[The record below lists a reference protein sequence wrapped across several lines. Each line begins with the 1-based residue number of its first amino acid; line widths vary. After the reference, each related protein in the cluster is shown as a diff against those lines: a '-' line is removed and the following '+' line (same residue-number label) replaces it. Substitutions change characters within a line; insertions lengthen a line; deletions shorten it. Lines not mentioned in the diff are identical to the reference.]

1 MKVRLN
7 LSTSPLQSNRRFALA
22 AGIIGTIAVV
32 ALLVLSYRTYSA
44 WKIDKDFRARQNSL
58 ELQIAKLQ
66 QQRQNLSAF
75 FENQGTVQRR
85 QRAAYLNSLIQQRAF
100 PWIKIFMDLERILPE
115 GVRVVSIE
123 PKLKG
128 DSLQLTFL
136 VGAMSDEGKL
146 KFLKALESSPEFS
159 HIELLS
165 ESRPAQAGS
174 KRSGHAGASG
184 AVFCDMSG
192 YMNGDLR

>member
-7 LSTSPLQSNRRFALA
+7 LSTSPLESNRRFTLGASV
-22 AGIIGTIAVV
+22 IGTIAVLG
-32 ALLVLSYRTYSA
+32 LLFLSYRTYSD
-44 WKIDKDFRARQNSL
+44 WRSDKVLRARQDAL
-58 ELQIAKLQ
+58 ELQIARLQ
-66 QQRQNLSAF
+66 QQRQELSTF
-75 FENQGTVQRR
+75 FENPQTVARR

-123 PKLKG
+123 PKLSG
-128 DSLQLTFL
+128 DNVQLNVL
-136 VGAMSDEGKL
+136 VGAASDESKL

-165 ESRPAQAGS
+165 ENRPARAEQSDRVMLSLQAQYS
-174 KRSGHAGASG
+174 
-184 AVFCDMSG
+184 VI
-192 YMNGDLR
+192 

>member
-7 LSTSPLQSNRRFALA
+7 LSTSPLESNRRFALA
-22 AGIIGTIAVV
+22 ATVIGTIAVV
-32 ALLVLSYRTYSA
+32 ALLVLSYRTYSV
-44 WKIDKDFRARQNSL
+44 WRSDKALRARQDAL

-66 QQRQNLSAF
+66 QQRQELSQF
-75 FENQGTVQRR
+75 FENAQTVQRR

-123 PKLKG
+123 PKLEG
-128 DSLQLTFL
+128 DTLQLTFL
-136 VGAMSDEGKL
+136 VGALSDDSKL
-146 KFLKALESSPEFS
+146 KFLKALEKSPEFS

-165 ESRPAQAGS
+165 ESRPTRAEQSDRVMLSLQAQYS
-174 KRSGHAGASG
+174 
-184 AVFCDMSG
+184 VI
-192 YMNGDLR
+192 

>member
-7 LSTSPLQSNRRFALA
+7 LSTSPLESNRRFSLSASV
-22 AGIIGTIAVV
+22 IGMIAIV
-32 ALLVLSYRTYSA
+32 ALLVLSYRTFSV
-44 WKIDKDFRARQNSL
+44 WQSDRVLRARQDSL
-58 ELQIAKLQ
+58 QLQIARLQ
-66 QQRQNLSAF
+66 QQRQGLSAF
-75 FENQGTVQRR
+75 FENPETVQRR

-123 PKLKG
+123 PKLAN
-128 DSLQLTFL
+128 DTLQLTFL
-136 VGAMSDEGKL
+136 VGAMSDESKL

-165 ESRPAQAGS
+165 ETRPARPEQLDRVLLSLQAQYS
-174 KRSGHAGASG
+174 
-184 AVFCDMSG
+184 VI
-192 YMNGDLR
+192 